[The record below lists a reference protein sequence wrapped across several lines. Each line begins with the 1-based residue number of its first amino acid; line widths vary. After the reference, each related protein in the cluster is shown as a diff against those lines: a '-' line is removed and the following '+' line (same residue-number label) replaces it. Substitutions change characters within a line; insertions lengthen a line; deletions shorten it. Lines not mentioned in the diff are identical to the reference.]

1 MGLAHFSYV
10 EIAFEITRV
19 ARSRLVGEPSG
30 EEIDRDCRHHHERAA
45 EDRHRKGD
53 EPGERP
59 PPSSRHEGQQPR
71 FAPRLCGFDF
81 GRGYAGPVK
90 VKLRNP
96 DRVVE
101 VSGPSTVAG
110 MLEKLQI
117 VPEAVLVI
125 RDATLLTRD
134 ERLGEDDEIE
144 VRPVLSGG
152 SK

>member
-1 MGLAHFSYV
+1 M
-10 EIAFEITRV
+10 
-19 ARSRLVGEPSG
+19 
-30 EEIDRDCRHHHERAA
+30 
-45 EDRHRKGD
+45 
-53 EPGERP
+53 
-59 PPSSRHEGQQPR
+59 
-71 FAPRLCGFDF
+71 
-81 GRGYAGPVK
+81 K

-110 MLEKLQI
+110 LLHELDI

-134 ERLGEDDEIE
+134 ERVGEDDEIE

-152 SK
+152 SDASSRILDPDRPHTSPQVQKSVDVGGSA

>member
-1 MGLAHFSYV
+1 M
-10 EIAFEITRV
+10 
-19 ARSRLVGEPSG
+19 
-30 EEIDRDCRHHHERAA
+30 
-45 EDRHRKGD
+45 
-53 EPGERP
+53 
-59 PPSSRHEGQQPR
+59 
-71 FAPRLCGFDF
+71 
-81 GRGYAGPVK
+81 K

-110 MLEKLQI
+110 LLDELQI

-134 ERLGEDDEIE
+134 EQVADDDEIE

-152 SK
+152 AL